1 MSLDTTVHFSIFTIN
16 WLFTIENVTSWGT
29 LPFRFLL
36 ISFKTTEGMITLMS
50 GALSA
55 SSVRIAS
62 LWVLVPT
69 NVILLFLISHST
81 PVNKGRA
88 ESVEQ
93 ANAVFLISSFIFSSS
108 STKVC
113 FAVMEGYFGNSF
125 TFISK
130 IL

>member
-1 MSLDTTVHFSIFTIN
+1 MFGVF
-16 WLFTIENVTSWGT
+16 
-29 LPFRFLL
+29 
-36 ISFKTTEGMITLMS
+36 
-50 GALSA
+50 SA

-69 NVILLFLISHST
+69 KVILLSLISHST

-93 ANAVFLISSFIFSSS
+93 AKAVFLISSLIFSSS
-108 STKVC
+108 KTKDC
-113 FAVMEGYFGNSF
+113 FASMEGYFGYSF
-125 TFISK
+125 TFIRR